1 MELSQL
7 NYNQAA
13 EVGHEFNL
21 RLPTGAETDIKLTV
35 IGDLSKPVKAYSRR
49 KFQEYQ
55 QRQEIA
61 KRKGKEIDLSLE
73 EAEDTAVES
82 ASIRLVNWSGLT
94 EGGKEVKYS
103 KEKAGEL
110 LRDNAWIREQIMEE
124 AADVTNFQPKA

>member
-35 IGDLSKPVKAYSRR
+35 IGDLSKPVKA
-49 KFQEYQ
+49 Q

-82 ASIRLVNWSGLT
+82 ASIRLIGWSGLT

>member
-82 ASIRLVNWSGLT
+82 ASIRLIGWSGLT
-94 EGGKEVKYS
+94 EVVRKLSIARKRLVSYCGITHGFVSRLWKR
-103 KEKAGEL
+103 L
-110 LRDNAWIREQIMEE
+110 LM
-124 AADVTNFQPKA
+124 

>member
-7 NYNQAA
+7 NYNQSA
-13 EVGHEFNL
+13 EVGYSFNL
-21 RLPTGAETDIKLTV
+21 RLPTGAATDIKLTV

-61 KRKGKEIDLSLE
+61 KRKGKDIELSLD

-82 ASIRLVNWSGLT
+82 AMIRLIGWSGIT
-94 EGGKEVKYS
+94 EANKEVKYS
-103 KEKAGEL
+103 KEKASEL